1 MFSLLFRY
9 NWQDRFIS
17 ETLDGLLSEL
27 APSKAATDPKALKR
41 KISPQILQ
49 LPGVSGI
56 GIPKGR
62 LTVYLEVDS
71 DEVRDKVRKVLDTVS
86 PQSEVLFMV
95 TGKFA
100 KQERD

>member
-1 MFSLLFRY
+1 
-9 NWQDRFIS
+9 
-17 ETLDGLLSEL
+17 L
-27 APSKAATDPKALKR
+27 APSKTTTDPKALKQ

-71 DEVRDKVRKVLDTVS
+71 DDVREKVRKVLDAVS
-86 PQSEVLFMV
+86 PESEVAFLV
-95 TGKFA
+95 TGKLT
-100 KQERD
+100 KQDRD